1 MVRLD
6 KIASDEK
13 PEKIYDVKLMKRFL
27 RYTLPYKWLLF
38 LSLSLLP
45 VISLLALIQP
55 YIIKVAV
62 DNNMVPRVMEGMGLL
77 VLFFFM
83 AVVTEVLIR
92 MFHFYLVQSLGQKVV
107 YSIRKEL
114 FNHIQKLSLSYFE
127 KTPVGRL
134 LNRVTNDVESLS
146 EMVSSGVV
154 SLMGDIITI
163 VGIAAAM
170 IILNLKL
177 ALVSF
182 SILPFLL
189 VGTLLIRK
197 GMRKVYREI
206 RIKLA
211 EISAFIHENLAGI
224 KVIQLYLREKKN
236 EESFQKIN
244 GAYFNATLKA
254 NFFDAFLFSF
264 VEVSGA
270 FAVAFIL
277 WYGGMKEM
285 EGAITFGVLV
295 AFIEY
300 LNKIFV
306 PIKDLSAKFSV
317 IQAAMA
323 AMERIFSLIDTKP
336 DIKEPSDP
344 LMMKEISGKIEFNNV
359 SFSYG
364 RGNVINNLSFCVDAG
379 EKVALVGSTGA
390 GKSTIIKLLCR
401 MYDVTEGS
409 VLVDGVDIKKISLGQ
424 LRRNIG
430 MVPQDFFIF
439 SGTIFDNISLGREEV
454 DLNDVKLAAEKVMAS
469 RFIEKM
475 SEEYYGEIKEK
486 GVNLSAGQRQLLSL
500 ARVMAHDPKILVLDE
515 ATSSVDL
522 ATELYIQKGIRTLF
536 KDRTSIIIAHRLST
550 IKDVDR
556 ILVLHKG
563 EIREEGHHNEL
574 LEKKGLYYRLYQ
586 LQYRDQESFSAA

>member
-1 MVRLD
+1 MVRLS
-6 KIASDEK
+6 KIATDEK
-13 PEKIYDVKLMKRFL
+13 AEKIYDARLMKRFL
-27 RYTLPYKWLLF
+27 RYTLPYKGLLF

-45 VISLLALIQP
+45 AISLLALVQP

-62 DNNMVPRVMEGMGLL
+62 DNNMVPRVTEGMGLL
-77 VLFFFM
+77 VLFFTM

-92 MFHFYLVQSLGQKVV
+92 MFHYYVVQSLGQKVV

-127 KTPVGRL
+127 KTPVGSL

-163 VGIAAAM
+163 VGIAAVM

-182 SILPFLL
+182 SILPLLL

-211 EISAFIHENLAGI
+211 EISAFIQENVAGI

-236 EESFQKIN
+236 EENFQKIN
-244 GAYFNATLKA
+244 GAYFKATLRA

-264 VEVSGA
+264 VEIAGA
-270 FAVAFIL
+270 FAVALIL

-285 EGAITFGVLV
+285 EGAMTFGVLV

-323 AMERIFSLIDTKP
+323 AMERIFSLIDTEP
-336 DIKEPSDP
+336 DIKEPSAP

-364 RGNVINNLSFCVDAG
+364 RGKVINNLSFCVDAG
-379 EKVALVGSTGA
+379 EKVALVGATGA
-390 GKSTIIKLLCR
+390 GKSTIIKLLSR
-401 MYDVTEGS
+401 MYDVTEGN
-409 VLVDGVDIKKISLGQ
+409 VLVDGMDIKKMSLGQ
-424 LRRNIG
+424 LRKNVG

-439 SGTIFDNISLGREEV
+439 SGTIFDNISLGREEI
-454 DLNDVKLAAEKVMAS
+454 DLNNVKVAAEKVMAS

-475 SEEYYGEIKEK
+475 PRRYYSEIKEK
-486 GVNLSAGQRQLLSL
+486 GVNLSMGQKQLLSL

-515 ATSSVDL
+515 ATSSIDV

-536 KDRTSIIIAHRLST
+536 EDRTSIIIAHRLST

-556 ILVLHKG
+556 IIVLHKG
-563 EIREEGHHNEL
+563 EIREEGRHNEL

-586 LQYRDQESFSAA
+586 LQYQDQESFNAA